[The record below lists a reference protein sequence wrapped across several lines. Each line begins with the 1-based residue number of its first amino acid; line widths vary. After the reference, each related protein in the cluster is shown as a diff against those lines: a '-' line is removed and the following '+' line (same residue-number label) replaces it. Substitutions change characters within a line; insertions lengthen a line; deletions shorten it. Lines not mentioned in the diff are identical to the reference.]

1 MAEAFYGNVKA
12 NIQLLEE
19 ALMKEFTKSFP
30 APAPAPS
37 PFPEPY
43 PANLVFFSNIAT
55 MSDLEQL
62 ALAIFSRTSATPSE
76 ADVAALAQE
85 LMAYVSS

>member
-12 NIQLLEE
+12 NIQLLEV
-19 ALMKEFTKSFP
+19 ALIKELIKRFLT
-30 APAPAPS
+30 PS

-62 ALAIFSRTSATPSE
+62 ALAVFSRTSATQSE

>member
-30 APAPAPS
+30 APAPV
-37 PFPEPY
+37 PEPY

-62 ALAIFSRTSATPSE
+62 ALAVFSRTSATPSE